1 MVVLPRGQWHC
12 SLWSL
17 NTSIFDHIPWPLA
30 YAPMAVQ
37 EVTLSQR
44 QLSGRQVKLRTRD
57 VHGPNWPLF
66 WLLSH
71 GHIRWD
77 RAFWH
82 VAQSY
87 YTLVC
92 QSQEEEWGS
101 MQPVPA
107 VPPAITRGCLPWR
120 TLRKR
125 FSRSP
130 CSHREIKAT
139 AVGMVKGEPNYIYN
153 IKVSAFVACCSP
165 GPFISRKTQISIFHF
180 HILTRKIA
188 CSQLRPIAF
197 GMYATIL

>member
-1 MVVLPRGQWHC
+1 MLPWLLRR
-12 SLWSL
+12 
-17 NTSIFDHIPWPLA
+17 WPSA
-30 YAPMAVQ
+30 
-37 EVTLSQR
+37 QR
-44 QLSGRQVKLRTRD
+44 QLSGRQVKLRARD
-57 VHGPNWPLF
+57 AHGPNWPLF
-66 WLLSH
+66 WFPSR

-87 YTLVC
+87 HTLVC
-92 QSQEEEWGS
+92 QSQEEGWGS

-107 VPPAITRGCLPWR
+107 VPPAITRGCRPWL
-120 TLRKR
+120 TLWKR

-130 CSHREIKAT
+130 CSHGEIKAT
-139 AVGMVKGEPNYIYN
+139 AVGMVKREPNYIYN